1 MENSRL
7 AGAKRRLTI
16 AKRLTAS
23 VAAVAFGVTF
33 VAIRSGGAAATSN
46 SAVEQAETTTQTQTQ
61 TTTQSQQSFF
71 GSSGVGSSSGAAPS
85 VSSSTS
91 LALRA
96 FAAWG
101 QRSSWAV

>member
-46 SAVEQAETTTQTQTQ
+46 TAVDQGETTTQTQ

-91 LALRA
+91 
-96 FAAWG
+96 
-101 QRSSWAV
+101 